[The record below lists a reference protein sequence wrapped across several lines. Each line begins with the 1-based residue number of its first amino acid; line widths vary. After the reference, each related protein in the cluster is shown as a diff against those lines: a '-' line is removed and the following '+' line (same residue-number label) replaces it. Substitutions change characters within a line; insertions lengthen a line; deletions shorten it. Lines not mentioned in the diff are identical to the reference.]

1 MIELIDLKK
10 NNLINLRKLVEFYK
24 KGFFPMADSRRDKT
38 INFFKPLKR
47 FIIPINNFHVP
58 KKLFSIFKKQKYE
71 FKINTN
77 FEQIIALC
85 QKVQRKN
92 EDTWINDIIINT
104 YTKLYKIKESH
115 SVECYENNKL
125 VGGLYGVHLGRCFFG
140 ESMFSLQSNTSKL
153 CLLYLI
159 AILIKNKFSLLDSQ
173 FYNPHLAQF
182 GAFEIP
188 DKKYMTLLKKGLDNK
203 ADFKDLRNFQEALS
217 TIQSISHKS

>member
-10 NNLINLRKLVEFYK
+10 TNLINLGKLVEFYK
-24 KGFFPMADSRRDKT
+24 KGFFPMADNRQAKT
-38 INFFKPLKR
+38 ISFFKPLKR

-71 FKINTN
+71 FKINTD
-77 FEQIIALC
+77 FEEVITLC

-104 YTKLYKIKESH
+104 YKKLYKIKKSH
-115 SVECYENNKL
+115 CVECYENNKL

-140 ESMFSLQSNTSKL
+140 ESMFSLKPNTSKL

-159 AILIKNKFSLLDSQ
+159 AILIKNNFCLLDSQ
-173 FYNPHLAQF
+173 FYNPHLIQF
-182 GAFEIP
+182 GGFEIP
-188 DKKYMTLLKKGLDNK
+188 DKKYMALLKYGLKNK
-203 ADFKDLRNFQEALS
+203 ANFKDLSDFQEALS
-217 TIQSISHKS
+217 TIQSINHKS